1 MEILKKLKF
10 VRKIQAG
17 FLFLGFVGA
26 LIIVL
31 SYIQENKMVEIKD
44 QIFEDYVA
52 PQKSMKK
59 ISSGFQQT
67 QYIMMQLSMPVFV
80 SKFKENAAEYAEINK
95 KIQGQIDSLKN
106 TKLNLNID
114 GEINS
119 IDSLWS
125 QYKSFVADAIL
136 SASATHNYDMAADVA
151 TTDGEAVGIK
161 LSNALSSL
169 QGKLEAHAD
178 ELNTIIE
185 SDVKFI
191 RLLSILGA
199 IVGSIIAA
207 FFILY
212 LAPAITKPIN
222 KLKEIVHEFSLG
234 NYDVEIINKSNDE
247 IGELTSMFI
256 TLQNAQKEKI
266 NAAEQIAAGNIQK
279 VIPASEKDSLAI
291 SFNKEADTIN
301 EILKDAKILI
311 EANQKG
317 DLELRGD
324 KSKYS
329 GVWGELIGGFNA
341 ALDAI
346 AAPLNE
352 SSEILSVMAKGD
364 FTRKITG
371 EYQGYYQTIKN
382 NLNKVVD
389 SLNSALTNVSE
400 SASAVASS
408 STQIS
413 SSSEEMAAGAQE
425 QTAQASEVA
434 AAVEEMTHTILE
446 NTKNASL
453 AAETAK
459 NAGVKAQ
466 EGGEVVEDTIKG
478 MFRIS
483 EVVQKAA
490 NTVQALGKSSDQI
503 GEIIQVIEDI
513 ADQTNLLALNAAI
526 EAARA
531 GEQGRGFSVVAD
543 EVRKLAEKTTKAT
556 KEISGM
562 IKQIQHDSEDAVVS
576 IKDGTNE
583 VENGKTLANKAGN
596 VLKEIISNAEKV
608 TSVAM
613 QVADASEVQASA
625 AEQITRHIES
635 ISNVTQESASGIHQ
649 IANASEDLSR
659 LTINLQDLINKFKIT
674 GSNSHYGVRANGKVV
689 EIDKG

>member
-1 MEILKKLKF
+1 MEIFRKLKF

-17 FLFLGFVGA
+17 FFILGLLGA
-26 LIIVL
+26 FIICL
-31 SYIQENKMVEIKD
+31 SYFQVNKMVTVKD
-44 QIFEDYVA
+44 NIFHDYIE
-52 PQKSMKK
+52 PQKCIKA
-59 ISSGFQQT
+59 ISSGFQET
-67 QYIMMQLSMPVFV
+67 QYIMMQFSMPVFAT
-80 SKFKENAAEYAEINK
+80 KFQENAKDYAGLK
-95 KIQGQIDSLKN
+95 KQMQEQIDSLK
-106 TKLNLNID
+106 KFQSDFQISS
-114 GEINS
+114 EINS
-119 IDSLWS
+119 IDSLWT

-151 TTDGEAVGIK
+151 TTDGEAFGVQ
-161 LSNALSSL
+161 LSRSLTGLKQKFEENA
-169 QGKLEAHAD
+169 D
-178 ELNTIIE
+178 RLNTEIE
-185 SDVKFI
+185 SDVKYMI
-191 RLLSILGA
+191 MISIIGAILGTSVA
-199 IVGSIIAA
+199 C
-207 FFILY
+207 FFIFY

-222 KLKEIVHEFSLG
+222 KLKLIVNEFSLG
-234 NYDVEIINKSNDE
+234 NFEVEIENNSRDE
-247 IGELTSMFI
+247 IGELTSMFVK
-256 TLQNAQKEKI
+256 LQNAQREKI
-266 NAAEQIAAGNIQK
+266 NAAEQIAIGNIQE

-291 SFNKEADTIN
+291 SFNKEVETIN
-301 EILKDAKILI
+301 AILREAQILI
-311 EANQKG
+311 QANQKG

-324 KSKYS
+324 TSKYS

-341 ALDAI
+341 ALDAVVV
-346 AAPLNE
+346 PLNE
-352 SSEILSVMAKGD
+352 SSEVLSVMAEGD
-364 FTRKITG
+364 FTTKIKG
-371 EYQGYYQTIKN
+371 DYQGYYQIIKN
-382 NLNKVVD
+382 NINKVID
-389 SLNSALTNVSE
+389 SMNSALLKVSE

-413 SSSEEMAAGAQE
+413 ASSEEMAAGAQE

-434 AAVEEMTHTILE
+434 QAVEQMTYTILE

-453 AAETAK
+453 AASTAK
-459 NAGVKAQ
+459 NAGVKAK
-466 EGGEVVEDTIKG
+466 EGGDVVEDTIKG

-562 IKQIQHDSEDAVVS
+562 IQKIQQDSEEAVYS
-576 IKDGTNE
+576 IKDGTTE
-583 VENGKTLANKAGN
+583 VENGKVLANKAGD

-608 TSVAM
+608 TSVSM

-635 ISNVTQESASGIHQ
+635 ISNVTKETASGIHQ
-649 IANASEDLSR
+649 IASSSEDLSR
-659 LTINLQDLINKFKIT
+659 LTVNLQELINNFKIL
-674 GSNSHYGVRANGKVV
+674 NSHSSFGVRANGKIL
-689 EIDKG
+689 EIN

>member
-1 MEILKKLKF
+1 MDIFKKLKF

-17 FLFLGFVGA
+17 FFILGVVGA
-26 LIIVL
+26 FVVIL
-31 SYIQENKMVEIKD
+31 SYFQVNKMVDVKN
-44 QIFEDYVA
+44 QIFQDYVE
-52 PQKSMKK
+52 PQKCMKK
-59 ISSGFQQT
+59 ISTDFQQT
-67 QYIMMQLSMPVFV
+67 QYIMMQLSMPVFA
-80 SKFKENAAEYAEINK
+80 SKFKENAGDYTSLNK
-95 KIQGQIDSLKN
+95 EMQKQIDSLKN
-106 TKLNLNID
+106 TKLNFNID
-114 GEINS
+114 AEIKS
-119 IDSLWS
+119 IDSLWA

-151 TTDGEAVGIK
+151 TTDGEAVGVQ
-161 LSNALSSL
+161 LSHALSIL
-169 QGKLEAHAD
+169 QEKLEANAD
-178 ELNTIIE
+178 QLNSNIE
-185 SDVKFI
+185 SDVKTTILF
-191 RLLSILGA
+191 SILGA
-199 IVGSIIAA
+199 IIGSIVAG
-207 FFILY
+207 FFIFY

-222 KLKEIVHEFSLG
+222 KLKEIVQEFSLG
-234 NYDVEIINKSNDE
+234 NYDVKIENKSQDE
-247 IGELTSMFI
+247 VGELTTMFVK
-256 TLQNAQKEKI
+256 LQDAQKEKI
-266 NAAEQIAAGNIQK
+266 NAAEQIAMGNIQK

-291 SFNKEADTIN
+291 SFNKEVDTIN
-301 EILKDAKILI
+301 EILKDAKVLI
-311 EANQKG
+311 QANQKG

-324 KSKYS
+324 TTKYS

-341 ALDAI
+341 ALDAVV
-346 AAPLNE
+346 APLNE
-352 SSEILSVMAKGD
+352 SSEILSIMAKGD
-364 FTRKITG
+364 FTRKISG
-371 EYQGYYQTIKN
+371 EYQGYYKTIKN
-382 NLNKVVD
+382 NINKVVD
-389 SLNSALTNVSE
+389 SLNSALMNVSE

-434 AAVEEMTHTILE
+434 SAVEEMTHTILE

-490 NTVQALGKSSDQI
+490 NTVQALGTSSDQI

-562 IKQIQHDSEDAVVS
+562 IKQIQQDSEEAVVS
-576 IKDGTNE
+576 IKDGTTE
-583 VENGKTLANKAGN
+583 VENGKVLANKAGN

-608 TSVAM
+608 TSVSM

-635 ISNVTQESASGIHQ
+635 ISNVTQETASGIHQ
-649 IANASEDLSR
+649 IASASEDLSR
-659 LTINLQDLINKFKIT
+659 LTVNLQNLINKFKI
-674 GSNSHYGVRANGKVV
+674 SDSSCHYGVRANGKVV
-689 EIDKG
+689 EIN